1 MKKIAKLA
9 AATFASS
16 LLVLSMLPF
25 AASAESVTSGDYS
38 YEVQGGEVVIVSY
51 DGEDEEIVIPSSL
64 DGKKVTQIGEKAFYG
79 NGDLTSVEVPDG
91 VTKIADHAFAIDKQI
106 ETVTLPASLKEI
118 GEEAFQQ
125 CDSLTTLNFSGD
137 ETTWNAIN
145 IAAGNESLT
154 NNKPNYNV
162 ALTKQEDTSSE
173 TTSSETTSSETTSSE
188 TTSSETTSSETTS
201 SETTSSETTS
211 SETTSSETTSSEA
224 SSSEASSSAAATTG
238 TDSSEAAPQSS
249 GVNIAYV
256 IGGILVGI
264 AVLDIIYF
272 SINKPKPDETI

>member
-1 MKKIAKLA
+1 MVKLYKQRNVQTVYSEIEYQEDFIMKKIAKLA

-125 CDSLTTLNFSGD
+125 CVQ
-137 ETTWNAIN
+137 I
-145 IAAGNESLT
+145 
-154 NNKPNYNV
+154 P
-162 ALTKQEDTSSE
+162 
-173 TTSSETTSSETTSSE
+173 
-188 TTSSETTSSETTS
+188 
-201 SETTSSETTS
+201 
-211 SETTSSETTSSEA
+211 
-224 SSSEASSSAAATTG
+224 
-238 TDSSEAAPQSS
+238 
-249 GVNIAYV
+249 
-256 IGGILVGI
+256 
-264 AVLDIIYF
+264 LDG
-272 SINKPKPDETI
+272 P